1 MYPRSRHPVVT
12 QQRSSTPLFEADARC
27 LAVPRGSS
35 SSLLFS
41 PFFQRQ
47 SQKRL
52 SARALTRACL
62 SLRNNRSPPSPSSPL
77 PPLTIAHT
85 SRVSSF
91 SACARAPRDRRP
103 SVASPRVLELNE
115 RTSHGYSDTHALSL
129 SLSLSLSLFFYVGT
143 IYARIVANRL
153 LIPAWPANARLL
165 TAPTHR
171 LTAALIRRI
180 AFVQLRRNAPLIDDS
195 TRTDAT
201 FQPRPPKS
209 AAHRGYDRSVAT
221 TSLHR
226 DDR

>member
-115 RTSHGYSDTHALSL
+115 RTSHGYSDTHALSP
-129 SLSLSLSLFFYVGT
+129 SLSLSLF
-143 IYARIVANRL
+143 
-153 LIPAWPANARLL
+153 
-165 TAPTHR
+165 
-171 LTAALIRRI
+171 
-180 AFVQLRRNAPLIDDS
+180 LRRYYIRENRCEPPAYSRLASERASTDS
-195 TRTDAT
+195 TDSPTDCRTDSSYRVRSAT
-201 FQPRPPKS
+201 AQR
-209 AAHRGYDRSVAT
+209 AVDRRFDAYRRHVPAT
-221 TSLHR
+221 ASKISCSSRLR
-226 DDR
+226 

>member
-115 RTSHGYSDTHALSL
+115 RTSHGYSDTHALSP
-129 SLSLSLSLFFYVGT
+129 SLSLFFYVGT

-165 TAPTHR
+165 TAPT
-171 LTAALIRRI
+171 
-180 AFVQLRRNAPLIDDS
+180 DC
-195 TRTDAT
+195 RTDSSYRVRSAT
-201 FQPRPPKS
+201 AQR
-209 AAHRGYDRSVAT
+209 AVDRRFDAYRRHVPAT
-221 TSLHR
+221 ASKISCSSRLR
-226 DDR
+226 

>member
-115 RTSHGYSDTHALSL
+115 RTSHGYSDTHALSP
-129 SLSLSLSLFFYVGT
+129 SLSLSLSLF
-143 IYARIVANRL
+143 
-153 LIPAWPANARLL
+153 
-165 TAPTHR
+165 
-171 LTAALIRRI
+171 
-180 AFVQLRRNAPLIDDS
+180 LRRYYIRENRCEPPAYSRLASERASTDS
-195 TRTDAT
+195 TD
-201 FQPRPPKS
+201 
-209 AAHRGYDRSVAT
+209 
-221 TSLHR
+221 
-226 DDR
+226 

>member
-165 TAPTHR
+165 TAPT
-171 LTAALIRRI
+171 
-180 AFVQLRRNAPLIDDS
+180 DC
-195 TRTDAT
+195 RTDSSYRVRSAT
-201 FQPRPPKS
+201 AQR
-209 AAHRGYDRSVAT
+209 AVDRRFDAYRRHVPAT
-221 TSLHR
+221 ASKISCSSRLR
-226 DDR
+226 

>member
-115 RTSHGYSDTHALSL
+115 RTSHGYSDTHALSP
-129 SLSLSLSLFFYVGT
+129 SLSLSLFFYVGT

-165 TAPTHR
+165 TAPT
-171 LTAALIRRI
+171 
-180 AFVQLRRNAPLIDDS
+180 DC
-195 TRTDAT
+195 RTDSSYRVRSAT
-201 FQPRPPKS
+201 AQR
-209 AAHRGYDRSVAT
+209 AVDRRFDAYRRHVPAT
-221 TSLHR
+221 ASKISCSSRLR
-226 DDR
+226 